1 MSAQRTV
8 RTYGPDLGGFVAL
21 PLTKGQVTLLDTPDA
36 ERAVALGAWHASQ
49 SPADPDVYYARRRMR
64 QPDGTYRM
72 VMLHQFVLSTA
83 SPVDHWN
90 GDTLDNRRANLRAT
104 DPSHNGG
111 NQRVRRSNSSG
122 YKGVAWV
129 KRNRKWLAQILVN
142 GRSRHLGYHDDI
154 EAAAR
159 AYDQA
164 AIEAWG
170 EFACVNFPI
179 GNQRPARKEAAA

>member
-1 MSAQRTV
+1 MAPT
-8 RTYGPDLGGFVAL
+8 
-21 PLTKGQVTLLDTPDA
+21 
-36 ERAVALGAWHASQ
+36 AWSC
-49 SPADPDVYYARRRMR
+49 SISSYCRR
-64 QPDGTYRM
+64 
-72 VMLHQFVLSTA
+72 A

>member
-1 MSAQRTV
+1 MSAPRTM
-8 RTYGPDLGGFVAL
+8 RTHGPDLGGFVAL
-21 PLTKGQVTLLDTPDA
+21 PLTKGQVALLDIADA

-49 SPADPDVYYARRRMR
+49 SPADPDVYYARRKMR

-72 VMLHQFVLSTA
+72 VMLHQFVLST
-83 SPVDHWN
+83 SLDVDHRN

-111 NQRVRRSNSSG
+111 NQRVHINNSSG
-122 YKGVAWV
+122 YKGVTWD
-129 KRNRKWLAQILVN
+129 KRRRKWLAQISVG
-142 GRSRHLGYHDDI
+142 GRGRYLGNHDDV

-179 GNQRPARKEAAA
+179 GNQRPARKEAAV